1 MLEQWFEGKVALV
14 TGGADGIGRE
24 AALLFARRGGMV
36 AVADVNSDAGE
47 QTCEMI
53 TAEHGTSAFF
63 RTDVASKESVAR
75 FVSGAVNRFGRI
87 DVAFNNAGITDPRDD
102 SWDDAA
108 FERTLAINLAG
119 VNQCMKEQI
128 PHMLRSGGGAIV
140 NTSSIHGF
148 IANPALFLPAYTASK
163 HAVIG
168 LTKAV
173 ALQYAKDNMRVNAL
187 CPGVTA
193 TAMIRQTMDR
203 DEAARKM
210 IEGHAP
216 IGRVADPREVAE
228 AAIWLASGAASFITG
243 HALVVDGGFLAQ

>member
-1 MLEQWFEGKVALV
+1 M
-14 TGGADGIGRE
+14 
-24 AALLFARRGGMV
+24 
-36 AVADVNSDAGE
+36 
-47 QTCEMI
+47 
-53 TAEHGTSAFF
+53 
-63 RTDVASKESVAR
+63 
-75 FVSGAVNRFGRI
+75 
-87 DVAFNNAGITDPRDD
+87 
-102 SWDDAA
+102 
-108 FERTLAINLAG
+108 
-119 VNQCMKEQI
+119 
-128 PHMLRSGGGAIV
+128 
-140 NTSSIHGF
+140 
-148 IANPALFLPAYTASK
+148 
-163 HAVIG
+163 IG